1 MSASSAE
8 QKLVQIKALC
18 QKANLSQVVP
28 SVFTAQMLIEILEE
42 IQDLSVVSSGVDKK
56 KSSSL
61 IEVKNLPT
69 IMHSDLLVLGK
80 KLGYDWNSID
90 RAIKDAEFYP
100 EDGAGSL
107 CVIKDSTEDYTSSDK
122 LNHIIDTIFEE
133 YPDMDVFYIVSD

>member
-56 KSSSL
+56 KSGLRKTVSFKAG
-61 IEVKNLPT
+61 I
-69 IMHSDLLVLGK
+69 LGGTCRGT
-80 KLGYDWNSID
+80 LS
-90 RAIKDAEFYP
+90 
-100 EDGAGSL
+100 
-107 CVIKDSTEDYTSSDK
+107 
-122 LNHIIDTIFEE
+122 
-133 YPDMDVFYIVSD
+133 